1 MFIVMSLDCT
11 GLDRS
16 LEYIRDVLEESKP
29 HIMCL
34 QETWH
39 LSRNYSKL
47 NNIHDDYILMTDING
62 VNCQEKILPGRP
74 YGELAIIVRRSIA
87 DTISKVKIDSR
98 RVCAVALND
107 NVDTKLT
114 VINVYMP
121 CDNNNAHEVN
131 HA

>member
-1 MFIVMSLDCT
+1 MIAMAGYKVNVNCILTMIVVMSLNCT

-47 NNIHDDYILMTDING
+47 NNIHDDYMWTSTVLGMA
-62 VNCQEKILPGRP
+62 
-74 YGELAIIVRRSIA
+74 AIFNTCR
-87 DTISKVKIDSR
+87 TFE
-98 RVCAVALND
+98 
-107 NVDTKLT
+107 
-114 VINVYMP
+114 
-121 CDNNNAHEVN
+121 DNNTTFTTSFVIL
-131 HA
+131 

>member
-1 MFIVMSLDCT
+1 MIAMAGYKVNVNCILTMIVVMSLNCT

-47 NNIHDDYILMTDING
+47 NNIRDDYILMTDVSG
-62 VNCQEKILPGRP
+62 S
-74 YGELAIIVRRSIA
+74 IVRKRY
-87 DTISKVKIDSR
+87 
-98 RVCAVALND
+98 CL
-107 NVDTKLT
+107 VDHM
-114 VINVYMP
+114 V
-121 CDNNNAHEVN
+121 DWQ
-131 HA
+131 